1 MNIVKAV
8 HLNINKT
15 WTHNLVFSSSS
26 MFFHSDDK
34 SIVCH
39 NYSTCTMKDIS
50 VEKLTAGDLVWHD
63 ENVVGFLVVRS
74 LGRCRQTNVR
84 EAHCG

>member
-15 WTHNLVFSSSS
+15 RTHNLVFSSSRV
-26 MFFHSDDK
+26 FFHSDDN
-34 SIVCH
+34 SIVRH
-39 NYSTCTMKDIS
+39 NYSTCTMEDIS
-50 VEKLTAGDLVWHD
+50 IEKLTASDFVGHD

-74 LGRCRQTNVR
+74 LGRCRQTNIR
-84 EAHCG
+84 ETHCC